1 MLQDDRVY
9 LLNKIGFTDSEAK
22 VYLVLLRN
30 GGMTGYEASKYS
42 AVPRSKIYNVLES
55 LVMKGFIL
63 YSEEE
68 CSNRYAA
75 VPFEE
80 ISGRVRDETDKIL
93 NKLEELLHDYRA
105 ETDLDRFW
113 HIREYD
119 NVIAVCRSILK
130 DTRSELLLQIWA
142 EDLPKI
148 LEEIQELEKKG
159 IRLGIV
165 YFGEAQDEVPLDH
178 CCRHGM
184 LEEKKEEMGGR
195 FLTLVSDK
203 KEAVFG
209 QIVSDAVSEVIWT
222 KSKPMVAMAAECVRH
237 DLYCYKGADIYI
249 SQRQE
254 ELGIDIRSLREIF

>member
-130 DTRSELLLQIWA
+130 DTRSELLLQ
-142 EDLPKI
+142 KI
-148 LEEIQELEKKG
+148 SVLSFFPFFI
-159 IRLGIV
+159 
-165 YFGEAQDEVPLDH
+165 F
-178 CCRHGM
+178 
-184 LEEKKEEMGGR
+184 
-195 FLTLVSDK
+195 FLCS
-203 KEAVFG
+203 
-209 QIVSDAVSEVIWT
+209 S
-222 KSKPMVAMAAECVRH
+222 
-237 DLYCYKGADIYI
+237 ADTAD
-249 SQRQE
+249 S
-254 ELGIDIRSLREIF
+254 

>member
-1 MLQDDRVY
+1 M
-9 LLNKIGFTDSEAK
+9 
-22 VYLVLLRN
+22 
-30 GGMTGYEASKYS
+30 
-42 AVPRSKIYNVLES
+42 
-55 LVMKGFIL
+55 
-63 YSEEE
+63 
-68 CSNRYAA
+68 
-75 VPFEE
+75 
-80 ISGRVRDETDKIL
+80 DETDKIL

-184 LEEKKEEMGGR
+184 LEEKKEE
-195 FLTLVSDK
+195 K
-203 KEAVFG
+203 
-209 QIVSDAVSEVIWT
+209 
-222 KSKPMVAMAAECVRH
+222 
-237 DLYCYKGADIYI
+237 
-249 SQRQE
+249 
-254 ELGIDIRSLREIF
+254 